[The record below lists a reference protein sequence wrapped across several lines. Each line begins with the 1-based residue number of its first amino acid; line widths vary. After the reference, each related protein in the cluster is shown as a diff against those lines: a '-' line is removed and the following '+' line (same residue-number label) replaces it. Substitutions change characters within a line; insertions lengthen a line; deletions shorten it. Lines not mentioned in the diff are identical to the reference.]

1 MIECRICKLLVATY
15 KEEMAQP
22 EDMCW
27 ECYAK
32 IHGGEEEE

>member
-1 MIECRICKLLVATY
+1 MTECRICKLLY
-15 KEEMAQP
+15 MEESLVQP

-32 IHGGEEEE
+32 IHGGEEE

>member
-1 MIECRICKLLVATY
+1 MIECRICKLLVATC

-27 ECYAK
+27 DCYAK
-32 IHGGEEEE
+32 IYGGEEE